1 MKHCELPQVTFVDG
15 GMMSNFPMDLFNRP
29 SKVPLYPTFGVQL
42 GSSPD
47 AQQDTSNPAAMLGS
61 MIDSSRHIMD
71 RTYLDSHEET
81 AQVIGKINTDK
92 FYWLDFNM
100 SLQDRV
106 DLFAEGA
113 KAAADFL
120 EG

>member
-1 MKHCELPQVTFVDG
+1 
-15 GMMSNFPMDLFNRP
+15 MSNFPMDLFNRTE
-29 SKVPLYPTFGVQL
+29 KVPLYPTFGVQL

-47 AQQDTSNPAAMLGS
+47 VQQDTSNPAAMLGS
-61 MIDSSRHIMD
+61 LIDSARHIMD
-71 RTYLDSHEET
+71 RTYLDSHDET
-81 AQVIGKINTDK
+81 AMVIGKINTDG

-106 DLFAEGA
+106 NLFAQGA
-113 KAAADFL
+113 VAAAKFL